1 MKSIDRMTARD
12 GIYGLGPV
20 LGEPWQLVIAQG
32 ADEIKRLSDNAR
44 ELIAAEVTRLH
55 LYREIRERSSCPD
68 NKLFCAAETLPR
80 ACNQPQFA
88 ACQMSPSVQP

>member
-12 GIYGLGPV
+12 GIYGFGPV

-44 ELIAAEVTRLH
+44 ELIAAEATRLH
-55 LYREIRERSSCPD
+55 LDREIRERCSCPTT
-68 NKLFCAAETLPR
+68 NCFALQKPCPGRAASLNSR
-80 ACNQPQFA
+80 H
-88 ACQMSPSVQP
+88 VR